1 MSGAAGGQK
10 RPRDL
15 RAGLASLYAGAAAP
29 AEPAAKPPPPEA
41 PGIGTLGGAPAVFV
55 EQQKQSIVKEN
66 AELRAELE
74 QLRADGGA
82 DVLLDP
88 AQVRDRFPP
97 DRTRHAFEDEAFHAL
112 RRSIAEHGQDQ
123 PILVR
128 PHATEPGLYEIAYG
142 RRRREAC
149 RELGIGVKARVKPL
163 TDDELLRAM
172 LRENEEREA
181 LSLYERAAFVRRLG
195 EGEGLS
201 VRKLAAMLGISPG
214 YVSRLMRLPV
224 LPPALE
230 ALIGD
235 PRPLS
240 VRTLEDLAAVLAGE
254 GALDQILERWGSI
267 VPGPTAERR
276 ARQAIALAAPAATGQ
291 PAGERGE
298 QRILR
303 APGGRVIGRLRR
315 RSDSACVIELT
326 IELSEGEVEAVAR
339 AVENALG
346 SGQDRGV

>member
-29 AEPAAKPPPPEA
+29 AEPAAKAPAPEA

-66 AELRAELE
+66 AELRAEIE
-74 QLRADGGA
+74 QLRTDGGA

-88 AQVRDRFPP
+88 AQIRDRFPP

-149 RELGIGVKARVKPL
+149 RELGIKVKARVKPL

-172 LRENEEREA
+172 VRENEEREQ

-214 YVSRLMRLPV
+214 YVSRLTRLPV

-240 VRTLEDLAAVLAGE
+240 VRVLEDLATALAGD
-254 GALDQILERWGSI
+254 GALDRILERWGGI
-267 VPGPTAERR
+267 TPGPTPERR
-276 ARQAIALAAPAATGQ
+276 ARQAIALAAPDART
-291 PAGERGE
+291 PAERG
-298 QRILR
+298 RARVLR
-303 APGGRVIGRLRR
+303 DPDGREVGRLRR
-315 RSDSACVIELT
+315 RENGACVIELAA
-326 IELSEGEVEAVAR
+326 ELGEAEVEAVAG
-339 AVENALG
+339 AVEGALG
-346 SGQDRGV
+346 GGQGRGV

>member
-29 AEPAAKPPPPEA
+29 AAEPVAKPPPPEA

-74 QLRADGGA
+74 QLRTDGGA

-149 RELGIGVKARVKPL
+149 RELGVRVKARVKPL

-172 LRENEEREA
+172 VRENEEREA

-195 EGEGLS
+195 EAEGLS

-214 YVSRLMRLPV
+214 YVSRLTRLPV

-230 ALIGD
+230 GLIGD

-240 VRTLEDLAAVLAGE
+240 VRTLEDLAAALAVE
-254 GALDQILERWGSI
+254 GALDRILERWGGI
-267 VPGPTAERR
+267 TPGATPERR
-276 ARQAIALAAPAATGQ
+276 ARQAIALAAPDA
-291 PAGERGE
+291 PAPQRE
-298 QRILR
+298 QVRVLR
-303 APGGRVIGRLRR
+303 AGDGRPVGRLRR
-315 RSDSACVIELT
+315 RGDGRCVIELAA
-326 IELSEGEVEAVAR
+326 ELAEAEIEAVTC
-339 AVENALG
+339 AVEGALAG
-346 SGQDRGV
+346 GRGRGV